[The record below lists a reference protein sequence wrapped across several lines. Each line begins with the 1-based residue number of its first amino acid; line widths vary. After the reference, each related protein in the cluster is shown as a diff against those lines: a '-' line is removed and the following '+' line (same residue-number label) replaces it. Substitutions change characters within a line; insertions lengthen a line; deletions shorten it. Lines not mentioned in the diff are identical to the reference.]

1 MINYKIISVD
11 DKETY
16 ETKDH
21 YNDESSHSS
30 NMVDHDLVL
39 RVWMRNINNYGTIFG
54 KDLSLF

>member
-39 RVWMRNINNYGTIFG
+39 RV
-54 KDLSLF
+54 